1 MKILYIVSR
10 PIEINTSAS
19 VRNCTTVL
27 GLLENGHEVD
37 IFTTEPDKNHNAY
50 DASLSPAGA
59 HTTYVRLSG
68 MQSIARVGRKY
79 AFLKPLKKLAYKWM
93 ISNEIYDN
101 LKGIVNHID
110 EIDLSTKQYDV
121 IISSSDP
128 KSSHLFVKKLLERK
142 RSDFH
147 GKWIQIWGDPFLG
160 DITLG
165 AKKHAKKIEAE
176 ERSLVA
182 AADKVIYVS
191 ALTLMDQ
198 KKLYPESADKM
209 SYCPIPYS
217 EKKIYPLRD
226 LRTVNPLELVYCGD
240 YNSTVRNLQPLY
252 DAVNAMEN
260 VHLTICGNSDKPFE
274 STERVT
280 VYGRVSYAK
289 VIEFEEKADILI
301 HLSNLSGSQIPG
313 KIYQYSGTNK
323 PILFI
328 LDGNADVLREQFE
341 KYDRFEFVANDKDEI
356 HSGVDLLCNSCKQ
369 YEPINQLDKS
379 YLSRQILEGCTHG

>member
-1 MKILYIVSR
+1 MKILYVVSR
-10 PIEINTSAS
+10 PLEINTSAS
-19 VRNCTTVL
+19 VRNRATVL
-27 GLLENGHEVD
+27 GLIENGHEVD
-37 IFTTEPDKNHNAY
+37 IFTAEPDKNHNAY
-50 DASLSPAGA
+50 DASLSPMGA
-59 HTTYVRLSG
+59 NTTYVRLSG
-68 MQSIARVGRKY
+68 AQSIARVGRKY

-93 ISNEIYDN
+93 TGNEIYDN

-110 EIDLSTKQYDV
+110 EIDLSAKQYDV
-121 IISSSDP
+121 VISSSDP

-142 RSDFH
+142 RNEFC

-165 AKKHAKKIEAE
+165 AKKHVKKIKAE

-191 ALTLMDQ
+191 ALTLVEQ

-209 SYCPIPYS
+209 TYCPIPYS

-226 LRTVNPLELVYCGD
+226 LRTASPLELVYCGD

-252 DAVNAMEN
+252 DAINAMEN

-274 STERVT
+274 STARVT
-280 VYGRVSYAK
+280 VHGRVSYAK

-328 LDGNADVLREQFE
+328 LDGNSAVLRQQFE
-341 KYDRFEFVANDKDEI
+341 KYGRFEFVDNTSEAVKVAIMSVMQKDI
-356 HSGVDLLCNSCKQ
+356 VYAPVDT
-369 YEPINQLDKS
+369 LDK
-379 YLSRQILEGCTHG
+379 LEIVKDILID